1 MSQTKQINLKSKE
14 ISLKTSAS
22 LKEKVEFYREFS
34 KVKNTVNVTNNW
46 MGLLEKFRKEQLY
59 IGQIQEVENE
69 QVLIEK
75 LCSYFAN
82 MSKKDGSDYSVNSVR
97 ASFAAINCFLQDN
110 SKIKSIDLY
119 NDVRFKEIRKVVDE
133 KIRYLSNNGKGETKG
148 SDSLEA
154 DEITQ
159 ILNHRLL
166 DGSTPERLLRRVFF
180 INAIY
185 LGLRGGEHTL
195 LNATDFVK
203 SEDDGYTV
211 FIYCSKNNQHEPDFY
226 LQEIEEQFALRTG
239 VWYKPNHVGSKR
251 LNSFLN
257 EICKITGVNLNGR
270 KITNHSGRR
279 ALIQNCEK
287 MGIPKEDIK
296 LISCHRSDAGLSS
309 YTLPTDNKKNEI
321 VGQLMNKVHR
331 QLTSVNEK
339 SAEIVNSQISCMNE
353 NNKQIMDKEDNNFK
367 TAKEALLEKSRENQQ
382 NTIKQPLKLTNTNPQ
397 LEISMNVDHF
407 KELFDYGI
415 ISQLNRKINLA

>member
-1 MSQTKQINLKSKE
+1 MSQTKQINLKSKRNKD
-14 ISLKTSAS
+14 SLKTSAS

-34 KVKNTVNVTNNW
+34 KVKNTVNATNNW

-69 QVLIEK
+69 QVLIEQ
-75 LCSYFAN
+75 LCSYFTN

-97 ASFAAINCFLQDN
+97 ASFAAINRFLQDN

-119 NDVRFKEIRKVVDE
+119 NDVRFKEIRKVVDG

-195 LNATDFVK
+195 LNATNFVK

-211 FIYCSKNNQHEPDFY
+211 FIYCSKNNQRGFTENQGKADKLTLPSHPDITPFIDQYLSLRPHYAEPDFY

-296 LISCHRSDAGLSS
+296 LISRHRSDAGLSS

-321 VGQLMNKVHR
+321 VGQLMNKVHG

-339 SAEIVNSQISCMNE
+339 SAEIINSQISCMNE

-367 TAKEALLEKSRENQQ
+367 TAKEALLEKSRENQ
-382 NTIKQPLKLTNTNPQ
+382 
-397 LEISMNVDHF
+397 
-407 KELFDYGI
+407 
-415 ISQLNRKINLA
+415 